1 MELKKVIYS
10 RFFLLFSSFL
20 LLIIGY
26 KINPF
31 YNDIF
36 DYFGLGV
43 LINLSISNRYFILT
57 IFKDIKLVL
66 LFVMINLFGLIY
78 YYSLGKYF
86 SLLYIFVTVV
96 ISFINYKQIIRSNEE
111 INNEI
116 LMKSALIYGYKKINL
131 SQTIFLTLSY
141 LVYFLII
148 FYK

>member
-1 MELKKVIYS
+1 MELKKIIYS

-26 KINPF
+26 KITTPF
-31 YNDIF
+31 YKDF
-36 DYFGLGV
+36 LECCGLIT

-66 LFVMINLFGLIY
+66 LFVIINLFGLIY

-111 INNEI
+111 INNKI
-116 LMKSALIYGYKKINL
+116 LMKSALIYGYKKNKFISNNI
-131 SQTIFLTLSY
+131 SYSFLFGLFSN
-141 LVYFLII
+141 YFL
-148 FYK
+148 